1 MKNLKRLTITAALL
15 AAIWTVPAGQ
25 AQSKQPPTN
34 SVPSSPS
41 SDTRAGEVVPGSK
54 FRVPSKRTDTV
65 EPTLSRN
72 SELETRNSIAA
83 CMATAVEL
91 EKSRVLVEAIETE
104 NALLIERLETERQ
117 TNIVLTE
124 LNQTRKNEAE
134 ALRASVAA
142 KDEAITAKDAVIAS
156 QDKLMEALKKKK
168 PSPWRRVG
176 DILIG
181 AAAGM
186 ILR

>member
-1 MKNLKRLTITAALL
+1 
-15 AAIWTVPAGQ
+15 
-25 AQSKQPPTN
+25 
-34 SVPSSPS
+34 
-41 SDTRAGEVVPGSK
+41 
-54 FRVPSKRTDTV
+54 
-65 EPTLSRN
+65 
-72 SELETRNSIAA
+72 
-83 CMATAVEL
+83 MATAVEL